1 MDSRARSMLST
12 TQDELAP
19 NSMKALGENKLRAFE
34 QGTITINTRTNL
46 SRKEREDLRAK
57 IEASETEEALKEFVA
72 AFEEPKNKINKT
84 FIKGGVFNPGS
95 HEETPSDRGKTYR
108 ASTTSNRKDDS
119 IHNKDNLQQQI
130 AKSNAAALAAAAAV
144 SAASENKPKLK
155 TEREKRKSNLESFK
169 EELKRIQEER
179 DRRHMQKQR
188 EKEGKSTRFQAPP
201 STSLHSDLA
210 LDSDSLHHE
219 SRHSS
224 DDPNTTN
231 LFINTIPRSMNETS
245 IMELFGR
252 YGPLASV
259 KIMYPRSDEEK
270 SRGTNCGFVA
280 YMSRKDAE
288 RAMHELNGTQLDS
301 ISVRMSWGRPVHIP
315 PQPVYIPPTMR
326 ELIMPP
332 PPSGLPF
339 NAQPNT
345 KYRSSKLQDILSREN
360 ELSKLLEHATIR
372 VIIPHDRALLCLIH
386 RMIEFVIREGPLFEA
401 MIMRREMNNPQFRF
415 LFDNQSPAHTYY
427 RWKLY
432 SILQGDSV
440 TSWRT
445 EAFRLFKMGSLWL
458 PPQPQQF
465 TSGMPD
471 EVFEKVKRETETET
485 NIKAEVNVP
494 VINQSNTSN
503 KRGRLSHRQRDHFED
518 LLRQLTPERIKIG
531 DAMIWAIDHAE
542 AADEII
548 DCITESLSIL
558 QTPTHKKISRLYLIS
573 DILHNC
579 SVKVT
584 NASHYRRGF
593 EVRLPDIFQHIHQAW
608 SAIDGRLRA
617 EQFKQKVMSSF
628 RAWESWAIYPSDFLI
643 KLQNIFLGLVRS
655 KTTTENEM
663 KKPTFDDD
671 IDGKP
676 INLESSDNRPLALV
690 ADYDDEE
697 DIDGKP
703 MSIQSSSI
711 DDDIDGR
718 PLNTIRESRPRF
730 QEEIEEIPSSSST
743 AKPGFVPTKWESV
756 DPTQTTTQGK
766 IIAVTVSKWD
776 FDQESTIK
784 GNESL
789 YEDLAETSRTS
800 SDNNNNTNNDE
811 YIRNSSSSS
820 THNVD
825 NTIAPDSLST
835 SDTSE
840 ERRQKLRDIEIQV
853 LKYTDELESGRLE
866 RAYGLSLAEEIEIY
880 RQNLL
885 KKLDVDEKSTT
896 VTSPDSS
903 KSTNRTSISNKQ
915 QYESS
920 ASSSSSS
927 RNNSSRYSQQ
937 RSIDEKNQ
945 ETSSRRDDSSSRH
958 RLASTRSNS
967 SNSNQSESAR
977 SSTSRTTTD
986 HHHHHQHKR
995 KRDERS
1001 PSPSSRHS
1009 RSSRR

>member
-1 MDSRARSMLST
+1 MDSRARSTHST
-12 TQDELAP
+12 TQDGLAP
-19 NSMKALGENKLRAFE
+19 SSMKSLGENKLRAFE
-34 QGTITINTRTNL
+34 QGTVVINTRTSL

-72 AFEEPKNKINKT
+72 AFEEPTNKTNKT

-108 ASTTSNRKDDS
+108 ASYHRKDDS
-119 IHNKDNLQQQI
+119 AHNKDSLQQQI
-130 AKSNAAALAAAAAV
+130 AKSNAAAAAAAAAL
-144 SAASENKPKLK
+144 SAVPENKPKLK
-155 TEREKRKSNLESFK
+155 TERDKRKSNLESFK

-179 DRRHMQKQR
+179 DRRHIQKQR
-188 EKEGKSTRFQAPP
+188 EKEGKSTRFQPPP

-345 KYRSSKLQDILSREN
+345 KYRSSKLQDILGREK
-360 ELSKLLEHATIR
+360 ELTKLLEHSTVR
-372 VIIPHDRALLCLIH
+372 VIIPHDRVLLCLIH
-386 RMIEFVIREGPLFEA
+386 RMIEFVIREGPMFEA
-401 MIMRREMNNPQFRF
+401 IIMRREMNNPQFRF

-445 EAFRLFKMGSLWL
+445 EAFRLFKDSSLWL

-471 EVFEKVKRETETET
+471 EVFEKVKRETE
-485 NIKAEVNVP
+485 NEVNVKVEENVP

-643 KLQNIFLGLVRS
+643 KLQNIFLGLVRP
-655 KTTTENEM
+655 KAIIENEM
-663 KKPTFDDD
+663 KKSTFDDD

-676 INLESSDNRPLALV
+676 INNLESSDNRPLALV

-703 MSIQSSSI
+703 ISIPSSSI

-718 PLNTIRESRPRF
+718 PLNTNRESRPRF
-730 QEEIEEIPSSSST
+730 QEEIEEMPSSSST
-743 AKPGFVPTKWESV
+743 VKPRFVPTKWESI
-756 DPTQTTTQGK
+756 DPTQVATQ
-766 IIAVTVSKWD
+766 AVTISKWD

-800 SDNNNNTNNDE
+800 SDNNNNNNNTNNDE
-811 YIRNSSSSS
+811 NIRNNSSAS
-820 THNVD
+820 THSID
-825 NTIAPDSLST
+825 NTVVPDSLST

-885 KKLDVDEKSTT
+885 KKIEVDEKSTT
-896 VTSPDSS
+896 VLSPDSS
-903 KSTNRTSISNKQ
+903 KSTNRISISNKQ
-915 QYESS
+915 QYETS
-920 ASSSSSS
+920 ASSSSSSS

-937 RSIDEKNQ
+937 KNMDEKNQ

-958 RLASTRSNS
+958 KLFYFS
-967 SNSNQSESAR
+967 SSAR
-977 SSTSRTTTD
+977 SSSSRTAND
-986 HHHHHQHKR
+986 HHHHHHQHKR

>member
-1 MDSRARSMLST
+1 MDSRARSILST
-12 TQDELAP
+12 THEGLAP
-19 NSMKALGENKLRAFE
+19 SSMKSLGENKLRIFE
-34 QGTITINTRTNL
+34 QGTVAINTRTNL

-72 AFEEPKNKINKT
+72 AFEEPTNKINKT

-108 ASTTSNRKDDS
+108 TSTTYNKKDDS
-119 IHNKDNLQQQI
+119 THSKDSLQQQI
-130 AKSNAAALAAAAAV
+130 AKSNAAALAAAAAL
-144 SAASENKPKLK
+144 SAAPENKPKLK

-179 DRRHMQKQR
+179 DRRHMQKR
-188 EKEGKSTRFQAPP
+188 EKEGKSTRFQPPP

-210 LDSDSLHHE
+210 LDSDSLQHE

-301 ISVRMSWGRPVHIP
+301 ISVRMSWGRAVHIP

-345 KYRSSKLQDILSREN
+345 KYRASKLQDILGREK
-360 ELSKLLEHATIR
+360 ELSKLLEHATVR
-372 VIIPHDRALLCLIH
+372 VIIPHDRVLLCLIH
-386 RMIEFVIREGPLFEA
+386 RMIEFVIREGPMFEA
-401 MIMRREMNNPQFRF
+401 IIMRREMNNPQFRF

-432 SILQGDSV
+432 SILQGDGV
-440 TSWRT
+440 TNWRT
-445 EAFRLFKMGSLWL
+445 EAFRLFKNGSLWL

-471 EVFEKVKRETETET
+471 EVFEKVKRETENET
-485 NIKAEVNVP
+485 IVKVEVNVP
-494 VINQSNTSN
+494 VINQNNTSN
-503 KRGRLSHRQRDHFED
+503 KRGRLSHRQRDHLED
-518 LLRQLTPERIKIG
+518 LLRQLTPERTKIG

-558 QTPTHKKISRLYLIS
+558 QTPSHKKISRLYLIS

-593 EVRLPDIFQHIHQAW
+593 EVRLPDIFQHINQAW
-608 SAIDGRLRA
+608 AAIDGRLRA

-643 KLQNIFLGLVRS
+643 KLQNIFLGLARP
-655 KTTTENEM
+655 KIIIENET
-663 KKPTFDDD
+663 KKSAFDDD

-676 INLESSDNRPLALV
+676 INVESSDNRPLALV

-718 PLNTIRESRPRF
+718 PLNTSRESRPRF

-743 AKPGFVPTKWESV
+743 IKPRFVPTKWESV
-756 DPTQTTTQGK
+756 DPTLITTQ
-766 IIAVTVSKWD
+766 AVTISKWD

-800 SDNNNNTNNDE
+800 SDNNNNKTNNE
-811 YIRNSSSSS
+811 NSSSAS
-820 THNVD
+820 THSID
-825 NTIAPDSLST
+825 NTIVPDSLST

-885 KKLDVDEKSTT
+885 KKIEVDEKSTT
-896 VTSPDSS
+896 VSSPDSS

-920 ASSSSSS
+920 SLSSLAS

-937 RSIDEKNQ
+937 RNMDEK
-945 ETSSRRDDSSSRH
+945 
-958 RLASTRSNS
+958 ST
-967 SNSNQSESAR
+967 
-977 SSTSRTTTD
+977 
-986 HHHHHQHKR
+986 
-995 KRDERS
+995 
-1001 PSPSSRHS
+1001 
-1009 RSSRR
+1009 

>member
-1 MDSRARSMLST
+1 MDSRARSTLST
-12 TQDELAP
+12 THEGLAP
-19 NSMKALGENKLRAFE
+19 SSMKSLGENKLRIFE
-34 QGTITINTRTNL
+34 QGTVAINTRTNL

-72 AFEEPKNKINKT
+72 AFEEPTNKINKT

-108 ASTTSNRKDDS
+108 TSTTYNKKDDS
-119 IHNKDNLQQQI
+119 THSKDSLQQQI
-130 AKSNAAALAAAAAV
+130 AKSNAAALAAAAAL
-144 SAASENKPKLK
+144 SAAPENKPKLK

-179 DRRHMQKQR
+179 DRRHMQKR
-188 EKEGKSTRFQAPP
+188 EKEGKSTRFQPPP

-210 LDSDSLHHE
+210 LDSDSLQHE

-301 ISVRMSWGRPVHIP
+301 ISVRMSWGRAVHIP

-345 KYRSSKLQDILSREN
+345 KYRASKLQDILGREK
-360 ELSKLLEHATIR
+360 ELSKLLEHATVR
-372 VIIPHDRALLCLIH
+372 VIIPHDRVLLCLIH
-386 RMIEFVIREGPLFEA
+386 RMIEFVIREGPMFEA
-401 MIMRREMNNPQFRF
+401 IIMRREMNNPQFRF

-432 SILQGDSV
+432 SILQGDGV
-440 TSWRT
+440 TNWRT
-445 EAFRLFKMGSLWL
+445 EAFRLFKNGSLWL

-471 EVFEKVKRETETET
+471 EVFEKVKRETENET
-485 NIKAEVNVP
+485 IVKVEVNVP
-494 VINQSNTSN
+494 VINQNNTSN
-503 KRGRLSHRQRDHFED
+503 KRGRLSHRQRDHLED
-518 LLRQLTPERIKIG
+518 LLRQLTPERTKIG

-558 QTPTHKKISRLYLIS
+558 QTPSHKKISRLYLIS

-593 EVRLPDIFQHIHQAW
+593 EVRLPDIFQHINQAW
-608 SAIDGRLRA
+608 AAIDGRLRA

-643 KLQNIFLGLVRS
+643 KLQNIFLGLARP
-655 KTTTENEM
+655 KIIIENET
-663 KKPTFDDD
+663 KKSAFDDD

-676 INLESSDNRPLALV
+676 INVESSDNRPLALV

-718 PLNTIRESRPRF
+718 PLNTSRESRPRF

-743 AKPGFVPTKWESV
+743 IKPRFVPTKWESV
-756 DPTQTTTQGK
+756 DPTLITTQ
-766 IIAVTVSKWD
+766 AVTISKWD

-800 SDNNNNTNNDE
+800 SDNNNNKTNNE
-811 YIRNSSSSS
+811 NSSSAS
-820 THNVD
+820 THSID
-825 NTIAPDSLST
+825 NTIVPDSLST

-885 KKLDVDEKSTT
+885 KKIEVDEKSTT
-896 VTSPDSS
+896 VSSPDSS

-920 ASSSSSS
+920 SLSSLAS

-937 RSIDEKNQ
+937 RNMDEK
-945 ETSSRRDDSSSRH
+945 
-958 RLASTRSNS
+958 ST
-967 SNSNQSESAR
+967 
-977 SSTSRTTTD
+977 
-986 HHHHHQHKR
+986 
-995 KRDERS
+995 
-1001 PSPSSRHS
+1001 
-1009 RSSRR
+1009 

>member
-1 MDSRARSMLST
+1 MDQRLRSMHGT
-12 TQDELAP
+12 TPDGLAP
-19 NSMKALGENKLRAFE
+19 GSMKSLGENKLRAFE
-34 QGTITINTRTNL
+34 QGVVVVNTRANL
-46 SRKEREDLRAK
+46 SRKEREGLRAK
-57 IEASETEEALKEFVA
+57 IEASETEEVLKEFVA
-72 AFEEPKNKINKT
+72 AFEEPANKTSKT

-95 HEETPSDRGKTYR
+95 HEETPSDRGKAYR
-108 ASTTSNRKDDS
+108 VSTPLNKKEESSHSKD
-119 IHNKDNLQQQI
+119 ILQQQI
-130 AKSNAAALAAAAAV
+130 ARSNAAALAAAAAL
-144 SAASENKPKLK
+144 SAAAENKPKLK
-155 TEREKRKSNLESFK
+155 SDRDKRKSNLESFK

-179 DRRHMQKQR
+179 DRRHSQKQR
-188 EKEGKSTRFQAPP
+188 EKEGKSTRFQPPP
-201 STSLHSDLA
+201 SLSVHSDLA

-219 SRHSS
+219 GRHASE
-224 DDPNTTN
+224 DPNTTN
-231 LFINTIPRSMNETS
+231 LFINTIPRSMNEAS

-288 RAMHELNGTQLDS
+288 RAMNELNGSQLDS
-301 ISVRMSWGRPVHIP
+301 ISVRMSWGRAVHVP

-345 KYRSSKLQDILSREN
+345 KYRASKLQDIIGREK
-360 ELSKLLEHATIR
+360 ELSKFLEHTTVR

-386 RMIEFVIREGPLFEA
+386 RMIEFVVREGPLFEA
-401 MIMRREMNNPQFRF
+401 MIMHRELNNPQFRF

-432 SILQGDSV
+432 SILQGDTV
-440 TSWRT
+440 ATWRT
-445 EAFRLFKMGSLWL
+445 DAFRLFKNGSLWL

-471 EVFEKVKRETETET
+471 EIFEKVKKETEIET
-485 NIKAEVNVP
+485 IIKPEIIAP
-494 VINQSNTSN
+494 VINQSSTSN

-518 LLRQLTPERIKIG
+518 LLRNLTPERMKIG

-558 QTPTHKKISRLYLIS
+558 QTPSHKKISRLYLIS

-593 EVRLPDIFQHIHQAW
+593 EVRLPDIFQQIHQAW
-608 SAIDGRLRA
+608 SSIDGRLRA

-643 KLQNIFLGLVRS
+643 KLQNVFLGLVRP
-655 KTTTENEM
+655 KVAPEIEV
-663 KKPTFDDD
+663 KKSTFDDD

-676 INLESSDNRPLALV
+676 INHEPTDGRPLALV

-697 DIDGKP
+697 DIDGRP
-703 MSIQSSSI
+703 ISMLSSSV

-718 PLNTIRESRPRF
+718 PLNNNRESRPRF
-730 QEEIEEIPSSSST
+730 HEEIQDASSSSST
-743 AKPGFVPTKWESV
+743 VKPRFVSTKWESV
-756 DPTQTTTQGK
+756 EPTQVATQAAT
-766 IIAVTVSKWD
+766 ISKWD
-776 FDQESTIK
+776 FDQESAIK

-789 YEDLAETSRTS
+789 YEDLADISRTTF
-800 SDNNNNTNNDE
+800 DNNNPNNDE
-811 YIRNSSSSS
+811 NIRNNSSAS
-820 THNVD
+820 THSID

-835 SDTSE
+835 SDVSE
-840 ERRQKLRDIEIQV
+840 ERRQKLRDVEVQV
-853 LKYTDELESGRLE
+853 LKYTDELESGRRA
-866 RAYGLSLAEEIEIY
+866 RAYGLSLTEEIGLY

-885 KKLDVDEKSTT
+885 KKIEVDEKSRTFS
-896 VTSPDSS
+896 SPDSS
-903 KSTNRTSISNKQ
+903 KLPSRASTSNKQ
-915 QYESS
+915 QPDT
-920 ASSSSSS
+920 S
-927 RNNSSRYSQQ
+927 RNNTSRYSQQ
-937 RSIDEKNQ
+937 RNIDEKS
-945 ETSSRRDDSSSRH
+945 TCARPLSSKM
-958 RLASTRSNS
+958 
-967 SNSNQSESAR
+967 
-977 SSTSRTTTD
+977 TTD
-986 HHHHHQHKR
+986 HHHQHHQHKR
-995 KRDERS
+995 KREERS

-1009 RSSRR
+1009 RPNRR